1 MGIPLFLPPRLP
13 PSISLLVTQSMDRN
27 WTSLHWKGE
36 NGLKAKWRRK
46 RLGNITRKRRG
57 QWMSYS
63 LMRSSDGFN
72 EKDWLQPRR
81 SCRTQEHWSDEPRTQ
96 PFLRPQRKTTNENKK
111 EEEERHSESSIV
123 LLCAIPFLIVQSC
136 HYFFQSREKV
146 NESERRR
153 EDGKAEE
160 KEVTCKQTGIRL
172 SLGG

>member
-1 MGIPLFLPPRLP
+1 MGIPLSLPPRLP

-46 RLGNITRKRRG
+46 RLGSITRKRRG

-123 LLCAIPFLIVQSC
+123 LLCAIPFSLYKAAIIF
-136 HYFFQSREKV
+136 HARE
-146 NESERRR
+146 ESKWKR
-153 EDGKAEE
+153 EE
-160 KEVTCKQTGIRL
+160 KMGKEENFSNNQT
-172 SLGG
+172 